1 MKTVLI
7 IIAALAFAYLLA
19 FGLMLLVGHKSS
31 LVIPLGLVALL
42 AIGWTAWL
50 LKSDSG
56 AGS

>member
-1 MKTVLI
+1 M
-7 IIAALAFAYLLA
+7 ASLAFAYLLA
-19 FGLMLLVGHKSS
+19 FSLMLLVGHKSS

-50 LKSDSG
+50 LKSDG

>member
-7 IIAALAFAYLLA
+7 IMASLAFAYLLA
-19 FGLMLLVGHKSS
+19 FSLMLLVGHKSS

-50 LKSDSG
+50 LKSDG